1 MFAREQVQKQSQSQ
15 SGELREPGAQGQIID
30 ISTGFF
36 SVELVELI
44 ERISLRAL
52 GQSKELREPGAQGQS
67 KELREPGA
75 QGQIIDIST
84 GFFSV
89 ELVELIERIER
100 I

>member
-15 SGELREPGAQGQIID
+15 SG
-30 ISTGFF
+30 
-36 SVELVELI
+36 
-44 ERISLRAL
+44 
-52 GQSKELREPGAQGQS
+52 ELREPGAQGQS

-89 ELVELIERIER
+89 ELVELISLRALEDI
-100 I
+100 INILNGFFSDIGVHNCIII